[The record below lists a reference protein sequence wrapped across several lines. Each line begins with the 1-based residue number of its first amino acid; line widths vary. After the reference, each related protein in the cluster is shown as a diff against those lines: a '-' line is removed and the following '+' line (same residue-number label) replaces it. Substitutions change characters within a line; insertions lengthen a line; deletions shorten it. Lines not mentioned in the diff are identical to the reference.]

1 MALSQIFSSDKLNKI
16 LIDLYNNEKKLQSI
30 KDKMTE
36 HSDKNI
42 FMKIEKLIIRI
53 LNE

>member
-1 MALSQIFSSDKLNKI
+1 MLKRLTRLKQ
-16 LIDLYNNEKKLQSI
+16 YNNEKKLQSI
-30 KDKMTE
+30 KDKMTD

-42 FMKIEKLIIRI
+42 FMKIENLIKRI